1 LWNLPFESIFYKS
14 NIIKQL
20 QLQNLQFYQIFSKK
34 LLLFWDCKGIEFYQN
49 VKERFL
55 KKDII

>member
-1 LWNLPFESIFYKS
+1 
-14 NIIKQL
+14 
-20 QLQNLQFYQIFSKK
+20 LQFYQIFSKK